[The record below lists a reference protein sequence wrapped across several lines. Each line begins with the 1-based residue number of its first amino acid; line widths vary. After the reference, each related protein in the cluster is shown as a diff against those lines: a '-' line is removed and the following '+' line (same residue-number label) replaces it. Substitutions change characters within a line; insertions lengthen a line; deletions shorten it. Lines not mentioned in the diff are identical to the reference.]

1 MRNTRPL
8 TIRQAEALDFIR
20 AFYDRN
26 DQLPPV
32 DTIAEHFGFASR
44 NAAHEMLLALER
56 KGHIER
62 NEVGSGA
69 SSAPPRPSSSFTC
82 HGRRQP
88 PGRSWRRT
96 TKSRRF

>member
-8 TIRQAEALDFIR
+8 TIRQAESLDFIR

-62 NEVGSGA
+62 NEVGKWRFKRACATELLIHMPWPQPTA
-69 SSAPPRPSSSFTC
+69 SIARTAPSAQ
-82 HGRRQP
+82 H
-88 PGRSWRRT
+88 
-96 TKSRRF
+96 